1 MSANYLEQLAVEWY
15 EYRGYFVRRNVPVGP
30 VAEGGHEAEL
40 GIVAV
45 EPEAG
50 RLVHIEASMDAHSWE
65 VREQRFAKK
74 FAAGRTHLP
83 AIFGGLGEGAVEQI
97 ALVALGSRVNHPT
110 LGGATVLTLADFMA
124 EILTELRDRSGADVS
139 VAQQFPILRT
149 LQFVAEHRR
158 ALLPILLDQDPRQIS
173 F

>member
-15 EYRGYFVRRNVPVGP
+15 EYRGYFVRRGVPVE
-30 VAEGGHEAEL
+30 AAEEGGPAAEL
-40 GIVAV
+40 GVVAV
-45 EPEAG
+45 EPGEG
-50 RLVHIEASMDAHSWE
+50 RIVHVEASMDAHSWE

-74 FAAGRTHLP
+74 FAAGRAHLP
-83 AIFGGLGEGAVEQI
+83 AAIGGLGGGELEQI

-110 LGGATVLTLADFMA
+110 LGGGDVLTLADFLV
-124 EILTELRDRSGADVS
+124 EILAELRDRSGAGVS
-139 VAQQFPILRT
+139 VPQQFPILRT

-158 ALLPILLDQDPRQIS
+158 SLLPVLLDQDPRQIS